1 MTMEKKIEWEERRWL
16 ISALILSAMHANF
29 NNRASDLSFLAKDA
43 VKTADALIRVLKEDS
58 KVSE

>member
-1 MTMEKKIEWEERRWL
+1 MEKQIDCWEEKRFWA
-16 ISALILSAMHANF
+16 SALILSSMHANF